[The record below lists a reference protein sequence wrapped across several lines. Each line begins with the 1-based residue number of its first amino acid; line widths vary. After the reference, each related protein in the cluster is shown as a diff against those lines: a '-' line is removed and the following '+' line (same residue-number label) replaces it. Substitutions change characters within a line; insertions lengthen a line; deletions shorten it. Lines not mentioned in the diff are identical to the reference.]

1 MTEKYHLPLPAH
13 PPQCTA
19 APCESTTTAAL
30 SSPLSASSPPPPP
43 RPLPTDTFSPSLL
56 SPPFFALLA
65 RAHGPSSSPLP
76 SLSLLPPLPLS
87 LSDSVPQAEI
97 GSVTDSGGSL
107 TESPGK
113 TSPRDLFSMPSGS
126 SAEKRTAS
134 SLALQHA

>member
-1 MTEKYHLPLPAH
+1 MTEKYHLPPPAH
-13 PPQCTA
+13 PPQCMA
-19 APCESTTTAAL
+19 APCESTTTTAL
-30 SSPLSASSPPPPP
+30 SSPLFASSPPPHAAHRHFLAFPP
-43 RPLPTDTFSPSLL
+43 LASL
-56 SPPFFALLA
+56 FALLA
-65 RAHGPSSSPLP
+65 RAHGPFSSPLP
-76 SLSLLPPLPLS
+76 SLSLLPPLLLS

-113 TSPRDLFSMPSGS
+113 TSPCDLFSTPSGN